1 MKRSDIK
8 KLIIKN
14 KIAVIIVSAVVI
26 LGSGLVLIKARK
38 NIEPQ
43 ISNIE
48 SIQGTVKLEKGE
60 INQSIIVNGNVK
72 SGEVSNVSSS
82 IAAKVKSVN
91 VKVGDIVKAGDVIC
105 VLDDS
110 DIIKEIESKTKA
122 LDEQRKSLQDNY
134 NKLVSQLNTL
144 KSTQSQSSSSQNK
157 AVEAAANILNKA
169 NAELSNYERTFNSIK
184 NTYDIMISAIKDKQ
198 ANYDNAENN
207 KKQSYENWIKSGGTI
222 DSQEYKKYIEASENV
237 ERKKEELNKAKG
249 GFSHY
254 DNISN
259 KYNEALNTYNEKIAA
274 KESAKSQHDE
284 AVANST
290 STANS
295 NKAEIETLQASITDV
310 KNQIEKL
317 NDNDELKELKEKL
330 DNTVLKAET
339 SGKITELKVNVGSMT
354 DGAIATIQSTDNLI
368 LEVNIAEYDIQ
379 KVNIGMKAKISSDT
393 LNDKVDGELVRISP
407 VASEGDKKGFAA
419 EISIANA
426 SGLFIGTNAKAEI
439 IISGKSDVI
448 LAPIDAIK
456 NIDNNP
462 SILVKEADGK
472 FKEVPVTVGERN
484 DYYAEVS
491 GSNIKEGMEINA
503 YASYDSEY
511 NSEGNEDTNEG
522 SDINEGG
529 VYDEGL

>member
-1 MKRSDIK
+1 MKRSSIK
-8 KLIIKN
+8 RLIIKN
-14 KIAVIIVSAVVI
+14 KKIIIIVSAVFI
-26 LGSGLVLIKARK
+26 LGGGLVLIKARK
-38 NIEPQ
+38 NAESQ

-48 SIQGTVKLEKGE
+48 SIQGTVNLEKGE
-60 INQSIIVNGNVK
+60 INKSIIVNGNVK
-72 SGEVSNVSSS
+72 SGEVSNVSSY

-91 VKVGDIVKAGDVIC
+91 VKVGDIVKSGDVIC

-122 LDEQRKSLQDNY
+122 LEEQRKTLQDNY

-144 KSTQSQSSSSQNK
+144 KNTQSQSSSSQNK
-157 AVEAAANILNKA
+157 AVEAAINILNKA
-169 NAELSNYERTFNSIK
+169 NAELSSYEGTFNSIK
-184 NTYDIMISAIKDKQ
+184 NTYDIMISGIKDKQ
-198 ANYDNAENN
+198 ANYDNAENY
-207 KKQSYENWIKSGGTI
+207 KKQAYENWVKSGGTT
-222 DSQEYKKYIEASENV
+222 DSQEYKKYIEASENLD
-237 ERKKEELNKAKG
+237 KKQEELNKAKELYD
-249 GFSHY
+249 Y

-259 KYNEALNTYNEKIAA
+259 KYNETLNTYNEKIAA
-274 KESAKSQHDE
+274 RDSAKSQYDE
-284 AVANST
+284 AVSNSR

-330 DNTVLKAET
+330 NNTVLKAET
-339 SGKITELKVNVGSMT
+339 SGKIT
-354 DGAIATIQSTDNLI
+354 D

-379 KVNIGMKAKISSDT
+379 KVNTGMKAKISSDT
-393 LNDKVDGELVRISP
+393 LTDKVDGELVRISP
-407 VASEGDKKGFAA
+407 VASEGDKKGFVA

-462 SILVKEADGK
+462 SIFVKEADGK

-484 DYYAEVS
+484 DYYVEIS

-511 NSEGNEDTNEG
+511 NSESNEDINEG

-529 VYDEGL
+529 VYDEGM

>member
-14 KIAVIIVSAVVI
+14 KKAIIIVSAILI
-26 LGSGLVLIKARK
+26 LGSGVVLIKAIK
-38 NIEPQ
+38 NNESQILNIE
-43 ISNIE
+43 N
-48 SIQGTVKLEKGE
+48 IQGTVKLEKGE

-82 IAAKVKSVN
+82 IAAKVKTVN

-122 LDEQRKSLQDNY
+122 LEEQRKSLQDNY
-134 NKLVSQLNTL
+134 NKLASQLSTL
-144 KSTQSQSSSSQNK
+144 KNTQSQSLSSQNK
-157 AVEAAANILNKA
+157 VIEAAANSLNKA
-169 NAELSNYERTFNSIK
+169 NTELSNYEGTFNSIK
-184 NTYDIMISAIKDKQ
+184 NTYNIMISGIKDKQ
-198 ANYDNAENN
+198 TNYDNAENH
-207 KKQSYENWIKSGGTI
+207 KKQAYENWVKSGGSI
-222 DSQEYKKYIEASENV
+222 DSQEYKKYIEASENLD
-237 ERKKEELNKAKG
+237 RKKEELNKAKELYD
-249 GFSHY
+249 Y

-259 KYNEALNTYNEKIAA
+259 KYNEALNTYNDKIAA
-274 KESAKSQHDE
+274 RDSAKSKHDE
-284 AVANST
+284 AVANSI
-290 STANS
+290 SAANS

-310 KNQIEKL
+310 KNQINKL
-317 NDNDELKELKEKL
+317 NNNDELKELKEKL
-330 DNTVLKAET
+330 NNTVLKAET

-368 LEVNIAEYDIQ
+368 LQVNIAEYDIQ
-379 KVNIGMKAKISSDT
+379 KVNKGMKVRISSDT
-393 LNDKVDGELVRISP
+393 LTDKVDGELVRISP

-419 EISIANA
+419 EISIKNS

-462 SILVKEADGK
+462 SIFVKEADGK
-472 FKEVPVTVGERN
+472 FKEVPVTIGERN
-484 DYYAEVS
+484 DYYVEIS
-491 GSNIKEGMEINA
+491 GSDIKEGMEINA

-511 NSEGNEDTNEG
+511 NSESNKDINEG

-529 VYDEGL
+529 VYYEGL

>member
-1 MKRSDIK
+1 MKRISIK
-8 KLIIKN
+8 RLIIKN
-14 KIAVIIVSAVVI
+14 KKIIIIVSAVFI
-26 LGSGLVLIKARK
+26 LGGGVVLIKARR
-38 NIEPQ
+38 NAESQ
-43 ISNIE
+43 ISNLE

-72 SGEVSNVSSS
+72 SEEVSNVSSS
-82 IAAKVKSVN
+82 IATKVKSVN

-122 LDEQRKSLQDNY
+122 LEEQRKSLQDNY

-144 KSTQSQSSSSQNK
+144 KSTQSQGSSSQNK
-157 AVEAAANILNKA
+157 ANILNKA
-169 NAELSNYERTFNSIK
+169 NAELSNYEGTFNSIK

-207 KKQSYENWIKSGGTI
+207 KKQAYENWIKSGGTI

-237 ERKKEELNKAKG
+237 ERKQEELNKAKELYD
-249 GFSHY
+249 Y

-284 AVANST
+284 AMANST

-379 KVNIGMKAKISSDT
+379 KVNTGMKAKISSDT
-393 LNDKVDGELVRISP
+393 LTDKVDGELVRISP
-407 VASEGDKKGFAA
+407 VASEGDKKGFVA
-419 EISIANA
+419 EIAIKSA
-426 SGLFIGTNAKAEI
+426 SGLFIGTSAKAEI

-448 LAPIDAIK
+448 LAPIDSIK

-462 SILVKEADGK
+462 SILVKESDGK
-472 FKEVPVTVGERN
+472 FKEIPITVGERN
-484 DYYAEVS
+484 DYYAEIS

-511 NSEGNEDTNEG
+511 NSESNEGSDEG

-529 VYDEGL
+529 VDDEGM

>member
-1 MKRSDIK
+1 MKRSSIK
-8 KLIIKN
+8 RLIIKN
-14 KIAVIIVSAVVI
+14 KKAIIIVSAVLI
-26 LGSGLVLIKARK
+26 LGGGLVLIKARK
-38 NIEPQ
+38 NTDLQ
-43 ISNIE
+43 ISNVE
-48 SIQGTVKLEKGE
+48 SIQGTVTLEKGE

-122 LDEQRKSLQDNY
+122 LEEQRKSLQDNY

-144 KSTQSQSSSSQNK
+144 KNTQSQSSSSQNK

-169 NAELSNYERTFNSIK
+169 NADLSNYEGTFNSIK
-184 NTYDIMISAIKDKQ
+184 NTYEIMISAIKDKQ

-207 KKQSYENWIKSGGTI
+207 KKQAYENWIKLGGTI
-222 DSQEYKKYIEASENV
+222 DSQEYKKYIESTENV
-237 ERKKEELNKAKG
+237 EKKQEELNKAKELYD
-249 GFSHY
+249 Y

-274 KESAKSQHDE
+274 RDSAKSQHDE

-317 NDNDELKELKEKL
+317 NDSDELKELKEKL
-330 DNTVLKAET
+330 NNTVLKAET

-354 DGAIATIQSTDNLI
+354 DGAIATIQSTDKLI

-379 KVNIGMKAKISSDT
+379 KVNTGMKAKISSDT
-393 LNDKVDGELVRISP
+393 LTDKVDGELVRISP
-407 VASEGDKKGFAA
+407 VASEGDKKGFIA
-419 EISIANA
+419 EIAIKNA
-426 SGLFIGTNAKAEI
+426 SGLFIGTSAKAEI

-462 SILVKEADGK
+462 SILVKESDGK

-484 DYYAEVS
+484 DYYAEVR

-511 NSEGNEDTNEG
+511 NSESNEGSDEG

-529 VYDEGL
+529 VDDEGM